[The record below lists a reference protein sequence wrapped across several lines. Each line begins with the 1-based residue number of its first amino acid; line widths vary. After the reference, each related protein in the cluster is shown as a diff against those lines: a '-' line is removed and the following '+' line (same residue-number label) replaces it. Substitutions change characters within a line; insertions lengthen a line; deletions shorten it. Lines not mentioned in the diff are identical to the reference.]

1 MCENQ
6 IKNQFQK
13 VSNEM
18 TEMSG
23 AKSEK
28 NQKESDDLL
37 WTMPL
42 ELTSCKKINVERRT
56 KNEIKHR

>member
-1 MCENQ
+1 MNISYAIGNCVIIMCENQ

-42 ELTSCKKINVERRT
+42 ELISSA
-56 KNEIKHR
+56 